1 MSWTDERI
9 EILKKL
15 WLDGLSASKIA
26 SQLGNAIT
34 RNAVIGKVHRM
45 GLSGRAKPTSTLPTR
60 PRAKE
65 EPHVARAPHGGGGA
79 PQRSSMPMSRGNTAL
94 AVDFDLAPMM
104 AAAMRAEPKLESV
117 VIPMSE
123 RVTIMELRES
133 MCKWPLGDPMTPEF
147 RYCGAKSPGVG
158 GPYCQPHARVAYQ
171 PANDRR
177 RAPAGPEKKV
187 MRVV

>member
-45 GLSGRAKPTSTLPTR
+45 GLSGRAKATSSLPTR

-65 EPHVARAPHGGGGA
+65 ESVVHRVQERASA
-79 PQRSSMPMSRGNTAL
+79 PQRAMAPMVQGNNAL
-94 AVDFDLAPMM
+94 AMNLDMAPMAAVAPRIEPRM
-104 AAAMRAEPKLESV
+104 ANV
-117 VIPMSE
+117 VIPLTE
-123 RVTIMELRES
+123 RVTIMDLREN
-133 MCKWPLGDPMTPEF
+133 MCKWPLGDPMSSEF
-147 RYCGAKSPGVG
+147 RYCGARSPAGG
-158 GPYCQPHARVAYQ
+158 GPYCQPHAKVAYQ
-171 PANDRR
+171 PANERR
-177 RAPAGPEKKV
+177 RLPAGPEKKSI
-187 MRVV
+187 RVV